1 MDAQIVLVIT
11 MLVIGKACQHKGWL
25 GPGAPNV
32 LNAYVL
38 NIALPALILSII
50 PTIGFSADHLWLV
63 AIPWLLLIPSVAV
76 AFGINRIV
84 RGSKRT
90 LGALLLC
97 LPLGNTAY
105 LGYPMVEALL
115 GPQALGPAVIYDQ
128 FGSFIML
135 STYALMVA
143 TAMDA
148 GEPLT
153 ARRFAK
159 RLFRFPPL
167 LALLTALIIRQLPGW
182 PPVILDTCRMVGAT
196 LVPVACLAL
205 GMHLRLVL
213 PAEKVTVIACGIATR
228 VLFLPALAL
237 AILSVVHPPTAI
249 VHVAVLQSGMP
260 TMIAAAALAA
270 QAGFDS
276 EICASMAGLG
286 LLISLVTLPSWL
298 WLMT

>member
-25 GPGAPNV
+25 GPDAPNV

-50 PTIGFSADHLWLV
+50 PAIGFSTDHLWLV

-105 LGYPMVEALL
+105 LGYPMIEALL
-115 GPQALGPAVIYDQ
+115 GPGALGAAVIYDQ

-135 STYALMVA
+135 STYALIIA
-143 TAMDA
+143 TAMGD
-148 GEPLT
+148 GERLT
-153 ARRFAK
+153 PGRFAM
-159 RLFRFPPL
+159 RLMRFPPL
-167 LALLTALIIRQLPGW
+167 LALLAALVIRQIPDW
-182 PPVILDTCRMVGAT
+182 PKFTLETCGLVGAT

-213 PAEKVTVIACGIATR
+213 PSEKITVVACGVSAR
-228 VLFLPALAL
+228 LLVLPALAL
-237 AILSVVHPPTAI
+237 GILSLVHPPTAI
-249 VHVAVLQSGMP
+249 VQVAVLQSGMP
-260 TMIAAAALAA
+260 TMITAAALAA

-286 LLISLVTLPSWL
+286 LLVSLVTLPSWL
-298 WLMT
+298 WLIT